1 MKLVLRLLLAL
12 VSFLIGLV
20 GMYFAMPYIAPQRV
34 QQVQQQL
41 DSLRAVAEGDSI
53 QADSL
58 VFDPVALFIDSL
70 TATRD
75 TLHQLRD
82 SIRILHQQLTH
93 VHQTLQQ
100 LQQQLQQVQQ
110 RLSSLETQR
119 AKAKEL
125 AATITRLEDD
135 QRRAL
140 LSQLPPEILD
150 LLYLETQG
158 RGRTLLLQSLPP
170 DQAARLVRRLM
181 QKPGGSQ
188 EPALTSAGSQS
199 P

>member
-1 MKLVLRLLLAL
+1 MKLVLRIVLAIVFFL
-12 VSFLIGLV
+12 VGVV

-34 QQVQQQL
+34 QQVQKQL
-41 DSLRAVAEGDSI
+41 DSLRALAEGDSTLLDSLTFDPLVLF
-53 QADSL
+53 ADSL
-58 VFDPVALFIDSL
+58 A
-70 TATRD
+70 ATRD
-75 TLHQLRD
+75 TLRQLRD
-82 SIRILHQQLTH
+82 SIQSLHHQLHQFN
-93 VHQTLQQ
+93 QTLQQ
-100 LQQQLQQVQQ
+100 MQQQLNQVQQ
-110 RLSSLETQR
+110 RLTALEAQR

-140 LSQLPPEILD
+140 LSQLSPDILD

-170 DQAARLVRRLM
+170 EQAARLVSRLI
-181 QKPGGSQ
+181 QKSGDQ
-188 EPALTSAGSQS
+188 EPMVTSVESQS